1 MALIWVTSY
10 LNVHHA
16 MNCGFNKER
25 FRALIE
31 HLVGFHLIYRFKSNG
46 APLGAKM
53 NKIKNATKR
62 NFVFTNIAIFVIS
75 LLICGPNL
83 LFLLVNPCWLCQHN
97 YGLEIDDCK
106 L

>member
-31 HLVGFHLIYRFKSNG
+31 RLVGFHLIYRLKSNG
-46 APLGAKM
+46 APLGEKM
-53 NKIKNATKR
+53 NKIKNVTKR
-62 NFVFTNIAIFVIS
+62 NFVFTNMTIIVIS
-75 LLICGPNL
+75 LLIRGRNF
-83 LFLLVNPCWLCQHN
+83 LFFC
-97 YGLEIDDCK
+97 
-106 L
+106 